1 MRRIRIIVLA
11 LGIFGGLN
19 FTLIAQSLDGMT
31 MNGATGLYT
40 VPTGRI
46 GWGQRT
52 DLGIDGGVTYDF
64 FNKNPIARAAFSLF
78 KWVELTTAFDF
89 QGQRKDPGDNFD
101 YLIGMKLQ
109 FPTTTTA
116 LALGGNLQL
125 IHDAAHPDQNDK
137 IPLSPAGQVYL
148 AFSFPSQFFGMTAET
163 SLALGYTFR
172 EHMTSNIDYG
182 MGFDLSLFPDL
193 FQNCIHWITDFSNF
207 SYSIDPLGVRAD
219 YRGSLNTGIRIDI
232 GAIPLLNRF
241 KIMMDITAT
250 DILDEGNRSF
260 LIGAVFGAAI
270 L

>member
-19 FTLIAQSLDGMT
+19 CGLIAQSLDGMT
-31 MNGATGLYT
+31 LNGATGLYT

-46 GWGQRT
+46 GWGRRT
-52 DLGIDGGVTYDF
+52 DLGIDGGIAYDF
-64 FNKNPIARAAFSLF
+64 FNRNPIARVGFSLF

-101 YLIGMKLQ
+101 YLIALKLQ
-109 FPTTTTA
+109 FPTATTA
-116 LALGGNLQL
+116 VALGGNLQL
-125 IHDAAHPDQNDK
+125 IHNAARPDQNDK

-148 AFSFPSQFFGMTAET
+148 AISYPSQFFGMNAET
-163 SLALGYTFR
+163 SAALGYTFR
-172 EHMTSNIDYG
+172 ENMRSNIDYG
-182 MGFDLSLFPDL
+182 MGFDLALLPDV
-193 FQNCIHWITDFSNF
+193 FQDYIHWIVDFSNF
-207 SYSIDPLGVRAD
+207 SYSIDPLGVRSD

-232 GAIPLLNRF
+232 GAIPALNRF

-260 LIGAVFGAAI
+260 IIGAVFGAAI